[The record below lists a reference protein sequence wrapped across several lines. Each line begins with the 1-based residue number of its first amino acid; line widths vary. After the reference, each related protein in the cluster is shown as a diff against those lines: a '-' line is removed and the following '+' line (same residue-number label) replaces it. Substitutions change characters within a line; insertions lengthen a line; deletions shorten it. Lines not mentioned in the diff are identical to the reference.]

1 MTSRT
6 AALWAPA
13 ALAIAAV
20 AACSDAFLYDDRRT
34 DVLPADRA
42 VTIQGEL
49 CTPGSNEVVRPI
61 KILIAMDASQSMRVT
76 DPNGT
81 RATAVVQL
89 LDSLP
94 QDPEVYVAV
103 MLFAGSTTVFLTRQ
117 NNDAGNFG
125 SLPEFVPV
133 TQMTPTD
140 RQVLR
145 SQILNFL
152 SGGPNRDS
160 TDFVKALA
168 DIYATI
174 SNDIAYA
181 RSDPTRSQ
189 YAARARYSVIFLS
202 DGHPTLFQDDQLI
215 QGDSNACT
223 RIRQLSDLCEDV
235 RLNTVHV
242 FNPTQPLS
250 TVCDLS
256 GDAGTGCPMLIV
268 NQDAERLETMAQLG
282 GGEFRDFRNGEPINF
297 LAFKFGQVRRAFEVK
312 EIAVTNFSAPP
323 GSAITDADSD
333 GDRLLDADERTVGT
347 DPLLKDTDGDGFS
360 DGVEVY
366 FAGRGAQ
373 FNPLS
378 YVVNDAGGDPGCPPA
393 LRGVDK
399 DCDGLTDCD
408 ESILGANA
416 DLMDSDDDG
425 VPDPVEWQHH
435 TSAAAQDLEE
445 DPDNDFLTNRQ
456 EVKMHTDP
464 KTLDTSQ
471 LSVNGYRYFLRA
483 TGPADSQ
490 GRQCFQLRVENI
502 LLANTL
508 SDRPDGGVTGGID
521 GGLTL
526 PDGGMLDGGRGPGFN
541 HIQLSVAFTPMDDPT
556 ARTLVRRT
564 HFHAA
569 RFPVGGIK
577 SPPDGILPVTPDM
590 LTDYCPRQTDG
601 GVDGGP

>member
-1 MTSRT
+1 MKSRA
-6 AALWAPA
+6 AALGVPA
-13 ALAIAAV
+13 VLAIAAA

-34 DVLPADRA
+34 DILPADRT
-42 VTIQGEL
+42 VTLKGEL

-61 KILIAMDASQSMRVT
+61 KILIAMDASQSMAVT

-81 RATAVVQL
+81 RATAVVDL

-94 QDPEVYVAV
+94 QDPEIYVAV
-103 MLFAGSTTVFLTRQ
+103 MLFAGSITVFLTRQ

-125 SLPEFVPV
+125 SLPEFVSL

-145 SQILNFL
+145 SQILNFT
-152 SGGPNRDS
+152 SGVPNRDS

-168 DIYATI
+168 DIYATV

-189 YAARARYSVIFLS
+189 YASRARYSVIFLS
-202 DGHPTLFQDDQLI
+202 DGHPTLYQDDQLI

-256 GDAGTGCPMLIV
+256 GDAGTGCPMLII
-268 NQDAERLETMAQLG
+268 NQDTERLETMARLG

-297 LAFKFGQVRRAFEVK
+297 LAFRFGQVRRAFDMK
-312 EIAVTNFSAPP
+312 EIVVTNFSAPP
-323 GSAITDADSD
+323 GSAVTEADSD
-333 GDRLLDADERTVGT
+333 GDRLLDSEERTART
-347 DPLLKDTDGDGFS
+347 NPLLKDTDGDGFS
-360 DGVEVY
+360 DGVEV
-366 FAGRGAQ
+366 FFSSRGAQ

-393 LRGVDK
+393 LRGADK
-399 DCDGLTDCD
+399 DCDGLYDCD
-408 ESILGANA
+408 ENIIGANA
-416 DLMDSDDDG
+416 ELMDSDDDG
-425 VPDPVEWQHH
+425 IPDSVEWQHH
-435 TSAAAQDLEE
+435 TSAAARDLEE

-456 EVKMHTDP
+456 EVKMHIDP
-464 KTLDTSQ
+464 LTLDTAQ
-471 LSVNGYRYFLRA
+471 LSVDGYRYYLQA
-483 TGPADSQ
+483 TGPADPQ
-490 GRQCFQLRVENI
+490 GRQCFQFRVENV
-502 LLANTL
+502 LLAHTL
-508 SDRPDGGVTGGID
+508 PTRPDGGVRGGID
-521 GGLTL
+521 GGLML
-526 PDGGMLDGGRGPGFN
+526 PDGGMLDGGHGPGFN
-541 HIQLSVAFTPMDDPT
+541 HLQLSVAFTPMDDPN
-556 ARTLVRRT
+556 ARTLIRRT
-564 HFHAA
+564 HFFNA
-569 RFPVGGIK
+569 RYPVGGIK
-577 SPPDGILPVTPDM
+577 SPADGILPVTADM
-590 LTDYCPRQTDG
+590 LTDYCPRPTDG